1 MREQNITVVCPTF
14 NSAAF
19 VIETLASVVAQDT
32 PPREVVVVDDGSSD
46 GTADLV
52 EQYFAEVKPDF
63 ETKVVR
69 AQHGGP
75 GASRNLGVEAASLP
89 WIAFLDSDDFW
100 LPAKLTVVTDAIK
113 ANPEAN
119 FFCHDEV
126 LVTHRQQRVDMTYSR
141 RVDTTGDMIRQIYFA
156 NRFSTSAVVCR
167 KDLLVDA
174 GLFDTTLPSAQDYE
188 MWLRMAADMRLVMV
202 PESLGEYRER
212 EGNITSGRLRR
223 RFVNE
228 CRIAFRYADEV
239 PKWMVAAKL
248 IRIIL
253 SYARQFV
260 RRFVR

>member
-1 MREQNITVVCPTF
+1 MRNQDISVVCPTF

-19 VIETLASVVAQDT
+19 VIETLASVVAQNT
-32 PPREVVVVDDGSSD
+32 PPREVIVVDDGSSD

-52 EQYFAEVKPDF
+52 EQYFADVHPNF

-75 GASRNLGVEAASLP
+75 GATRNLGVEAASSR

-100 LPAKLTVVTDAIK
+100 VPSKLTVVTEALE

-126 LVTHRQQRVDMTYSR
+126 LVTLRQQRVNMTYSR
-141 RVDTTGDMIRQIYFA
+141 RVDAAGDMVRQIYFA
-156 NRFSTSAVVCR
+156 NRFSTSAIVCR

-188 MWLRMAADMRLVMV
+188 MWLRMAAGMRPVMV

-212 EGNITSGRLRR
+212 EGNITGGRLGH

-228 CRIAFRYADEV
+228 CRIAFRYAGEV

-248 IRIIL
+248 IRITL
-253 SYARQFV
+253 SYARQFARRVV
-260 RRFVR
+260 R

>member
-19 VIETLASVVAQDT
+19 VIETLASVVAHDT

-75 GASRNLGVEAASLP
+75 GASRNLGVEAASSP

-100 LPAKLTVVTDAIK
+100 VPAKLTVVTDALK

-141 RVDTTGDMIRQIYFA
+141 RVDTTGDMVRQIYFA

-212 EGNITSGRLRR
+212 EGNITSGRLGR

-228 CRIAFRYADEV
+228 CRIAFRYADKV

-253 SYARQFV
+253 SFARQFV